1 MLYKYLPPER
11 IDVLSNLR
19 IRFSQP
25 RSLNDPFET
34 APLINFDGKA
44 ALVEFAEKK
53 FHDFWDSCPSEMQTE
68 ENKREFEKTLKASAK
83 EIEKRTS
90 AFSVGQELSR
100 LIKKHG
106 SAFIIQKQYEF
117 AHVVALY

>member
-68 ENKREFEKTLKASAK
+68 ENKREFEKTLKASANRNCNTK
-83 EIEKRTS
+83 LTPLDNPILTPPVVKIIL
-90 AFSVGQELSR
+90 LS
-100 LIKKHG
+100 L
-106 SAFIIQKQYEF
+106 FI
-117 AHVVALY
+117 